1 MTRQQMVVVCV
12 CGVALCMMMLA
23 STHTEERETSLSR
36 TVSTISLYDVPAGS
50 PRNQTD

>member
-36 TVSTISLYDVPAGS
+36 TVLESRGYVALQS
-50 PRNQTD
+50 